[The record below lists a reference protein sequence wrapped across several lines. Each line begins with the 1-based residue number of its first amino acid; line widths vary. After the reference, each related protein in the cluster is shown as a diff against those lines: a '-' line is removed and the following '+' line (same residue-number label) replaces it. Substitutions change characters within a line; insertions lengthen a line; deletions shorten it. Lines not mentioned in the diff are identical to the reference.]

1 MHRTVLALAALLA
14 SAAFVPAAQAHDCS
28 DADDAADVADC
39 MRSMLK
45 APTLRQ
51 VLPPVPRTPAAL
63 PSAMKPGC
71 DADDADELKE
81 CLRAL
86 KTPGVGRLV
95 PPDARPVA
103 AIPVEK
109 RLPDRIEAAPA
120 TVASTERPAR
130 LVEPDATALCQKYF
144 PNVGQMVLVPCSE

>member
-51 VLPPVPRTPAAL
+51 VLPPVPR
-63 PSAMKPGC
+63 PSASIKSQC
-71 DADDADELKE
+71 DADDAEELKE
-81 CLRAL
+81 CLRGL
-86 KTPGVGRLV
+86 KAPGVGRLA

-103 AIPVEK
+103 GVPVEK
-109 RLPDRIEAAPA
+109 RLPDRTEAAPA

-130 LVEPDATALCQKYF
+130 LVEPDAAALCQKYF
-144 PNVGQMVLVPCSE
+144 PNVGQMVPVPCSE